1 MTGSTPGA
9 ERLGFLDVA
18 RGCAALIVLLVHG
31 LNASNP
37 NYPRWSHAAFTVG
50 FGGVVLLM
58 MVSGFVLPFSL
69 ERDGPNASFW
79 LRRFFRLYP
88 AYWLSMALGYG
99 LTLLGGV
106 YVGAVPAL
114 GFGDWALN
122 ATMLQGFF
130 GRPHVWGVYW
140 TLRMELMIYVVFAG
154 LSLLRLL
161 HRPALI
167 AAVAIPIYVACGVA
181 RPLIT
186 GKTFAPGGSSFMA
199 FAPLLGLLAHA
210 HVSGRLGGRPFAA
223 IVAALVAGV
232 GAIWAVNHTAAP
244 TELTVACLRDL
255 AVTWGLAG
263 GCLYVLAATRQRSLP
278 APLQWLGRASFSVY
292 LFHPFVLAVL
302 VPRLWPAW
310 RLIPVLMAGS
320 FALSYLT
327 HRFVELPAI
336 ALGRAIDRRWLRAP
350 TPVVVPMRRAAVPMR
365 RAA

>member
-1 MTGSTPGA
+1 MSGSAPGA

-31 LNASNP
+31 LNASAP
-37 NYPRWSHAAFTVG
+37 GYPQWAHAAFTVG
-50 FGGVVLLM
+50 FAGVVLLM

-69 ERDGPNASFW
+69 ERGGPNASFW

-88 AYWLSMALGYG
+88 AYWLSMALGFG

-114 GFGDWALN
+114 STGDWALN

-140 TLRMELMIYVVFAG
+140 TLRMELTVYAVFAV
-154 LSLLRLL
+154 LYLLRLL

-167 AAVAIPIYVACGVA
+167 AAVAIPAYVAFGVA
-181 RPLIT
+181 KPLAT
-186 GKTFAPGGSSFMA
+186 GTTFAPGGSSFLA
-199 FAPLLGLLAHA
+199 FAPLIGLLARDR
-210 HVSGRLGGRPFAA
+210 VTGRLGGRPFAA

-232 GAIWAVNHTAAP
+232 GAIWAVNHAVAPADMTAD
-244 TELTVACLRDL
+244 CLRDL

-263 GCLYVLAATRQRSLP
+263 GCLFALAATRRRTLP

-292 LFHPFVLAVL
+292 LFHPFVLVL
-302 VPRLWPAW
+302 LAPQFWPAW
-310 RLIPVLMAGS
+310 RLIPALIAGTS
-320 FALSYLT
+320 AVSYLT
-327 HRFVELPAI
+327 HPFVELPGI
-336 ALGRAIDRRWLRAP
+336 ALGRAIDRRWLAKRKPEPAY
-350 TPVVVPMRRAAVPMR
+350 VSRAA
-365 RAA
+365 